1 MSTHVAKC
9 APISIHLIIIRVI
22 HIWLILCSHECTRRD
37 AVIEL
42 VISYY
47 LLSVAENAN
56 APDNSGIR
64 AEEARCENR
73 TLRRGACQV
82 SFQIPLT

>member
-1 MSTHVAKC
+1 M
-9 APISIHLIIIRVI
+9 
-22 HIWLILCSHECTRRD
+22 RRD

-42 VISYY
+42 GNQFPD
-47 LLSVAENAN
+47 LLSVAENTN